1 MATELTDEV
10 SNEVE
15 VNTSATAS
23 GPPSPQGEGYGG
35 PSGSWSLQEDI
46 CEMVAF
52 NLDGGICVAKCRM
65 QNAKLTFLEGEGS
78 YSGGIAM

>member
-15 VNTSATAS
+15 VNTSSTAS

-35 PSGSWSLQEDI
+35 PSGSRSLQEDI

-52 NLDGGICVAKCRM
+52 NLDGGICGVKCKM
-65 QNAKLTFLEGEGS
+65 QNAECRMDLPRRGR
-78 YSGGIAM
+78 II